1 MNWGAIELDWGR
13 FKVMAKQHWTKIGEE
28 QFNAVAGRRNM
39 LVGRVRDAYAIGA
52 DEAERQVADW
62 QARLPEARPG

>member
-13 FKVMAKQHWTKIGEE
+13 FKVMAKQNWSKIAEE
-28 QFNAVAGRRNM
+28 QFNAVAGRRDM
-39 LVGRVRDAYAIGA
+39 LVRRVRDAYTIGA

-62 QARLPEARPG
+62 QARLAEARPG